1 MWNDELIRMMKTYEN
16 LARDLDLVR
25 QLELPHWYIAAGYVR
40 NFVWDQLHGYPSPT
54 PLNDID
60 VIYYDNANLNEA
72 HEKELEAWL
81 NQKTDSSIWSVKNQA
96 RMHLKNGN
104 APYVSITDAISR
116 WPETVTAVGIT
127 LNEDHEIEVIAPY
140 GVQDIFQM
148 KVRRSPLFPDIDY
161 YRKRVQ
167 SKKWQELWPKIQI
180 NWE

>member
-104 APYVSITDAISR
+104 APYVSITDAIS
-116 WPETVTAVGIT
+116 
-127 LNEDHEIEVIAPY
+127 
-140 GVQDIFQM
+140 
-148 KVRRSPLFPDIDY
+148 
-161 YRKRVQ
+161 
-167 SKKWQELWPKIQI
+167 
-180 NWE
+180 